1 MGVSQRSQPTLGR
14 RSRWCGVLALIEA
27 VALAAYCV
35 LLAIT
40 ALHSSGA
47 TTSAPVV
54 EITIFVIF
62 AIGIFLVARGMLARS
77 INARAPYFLTQVFV
91 LIIAYT
97 LLVGDGAPVKIVGGA
112 VGLLGV
118 VGIGLGVAM
127 VIGEDDDT
135 TLRLPESESDD
146 PIEPS
151 GSGIS
156 KRHP

>member
-1 MGVSQRSQPTLGR
+1 M
-14 RSRWCGVLALIEA
+14 LALVEA
-27 VALAAYCV
+27 IALTAYCV

-54 EITIFVIF
+54 EITIFAIF
-62 AIGIFLVARGMLARS
+62 AIGIFLVARGMIARS

-91 LIIAYT
+91 LIVAYT
-97 LLVGDGAPVKIVGGA
+97 LLVGDGAPVKLVGAA

-127 VIGEDDDT
+127 VISDDGDT
-135 TLRLPESESDD
+135 TIELPGTESDSD
-146 PIEPS
+146 DSVRASE
-151 GSGIS
+151 SGIS
-156 KRHP
+156 KRRP